1 MFGFGRK
8 VVNHI
13 WLAQESMYF
22 FDQEKN
28 VNNCQTILNQLDNTF
43 YHNKELGFIEFD
55 NFVLNWIA
63 MRFNLYICAMDDA
76 ETFDDRENFKYFVTN
91 YLDVIIYE
99 KLEIPPENWH
109 YHYTSKYQ
117 SEKIIDNVRTL
128 EKENFKGNLS
138 NEDFNLLLDAV
149 EASTRIF
156 GETLKKVRVKKTH
169 LL

>member
-1 MFGFGRK
+1 
-8 VVNHI
+8 
-13 WLAQESMYF
+13 
-22 FDQEKN
+22 
-28 VNNCQTILNQLDNTF
+28 
-43 YHNKELGFIEFD
+43 
-55 NFVLNWIA
+55 
-63 MRFNLYICAMDDA
+63 MRFNLYIFAMDDA

-156 GETLKKVRVKKTH
+156 GDTLKKVRVKKTN